1 MSENEKK
8 ESPMQNP
15 EFKNA
20 LKWGLLVI
28 GAVVII
34 IVATL
39 IF

>member
-1 MSENEKK
+1 MTENEKK
-8 ESPMQNP
+8 ERPIDSP

-20 LKWGLLVI
+20 LKWGLMVI

-39 IF
+39 VF